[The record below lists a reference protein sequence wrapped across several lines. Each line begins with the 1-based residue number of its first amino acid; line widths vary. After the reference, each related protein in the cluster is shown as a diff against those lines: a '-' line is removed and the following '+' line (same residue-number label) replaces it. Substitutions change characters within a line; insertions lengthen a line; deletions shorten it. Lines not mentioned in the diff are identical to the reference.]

1 MAAKHKEEEE
11 EEEAFSMNLT
21 KGLCFV
27 IVSCFHSFLLLRV
40 LYANSLKEEF
50 CARFMFGKR
59 I

>member
-11 EEEAFSMNLT
+11 EGAFSMNLT
-21 KGLCFV
+21 KGLSFV